1 MIDSNLPTSV
11 PLLDLKRAESVLHEE
26 MKAVLAQ
33 VVDSGIYILG
43 QEIKK
48 CEETISTYCQAKH
61 GIACASGTDAL
72 LLAMMALDIGPG
84 DEVILPSFTFFATA
98 GSAARLGATLKFADI
113 LPDSYCIDPESARK
127 LITPKTKAIIP
138 VHLYGQSADMDGLG
152 ALSREFNIPIIEDA
166 AQAIGA
172 EWNDRR
178 VCGIGTLGCL
188 SFYPTKNLGTAGDG
202 GMVTTND
209 DALAE
214 KVEMLRVHGMKP
226 RYYHQLIGIN
236 GRLDAFQGAVL
247 NVKFP
252 HLDFWTAQRQNNA
265 KIYGE
270 KFAEKGLEEFV
281 AVPQQIHP
289 GRHVWNQYVVRIL
302 GGKRDALRAF
312 MAERKVGAEIFYPFG
327 VHEQPCFA
335 KKGLH
340 WENLPE
346 TEKAGKEVL
355 ALPNFPGLTE
365 PEQQVVVNTIAEF
378 FGA

>member
-48 CEETISTYCQAKH
+48 CEETISAYCQAKH

-113 LPDSYCIDPESARK
+113 LPDSYCIDPESVRK

-335 KKGLH
+335 KKGMH

>member
-1 MIDSNLPTSV
+1 MSEFNLPTNV
-11 PLLDLKRAESVLHEE
+11 PLLDLKRVESLLHDE
-26 MKAVLAQ
+26 MKAGLAR

-48 CEETISTYCQAKH
+48 CEESISAYCQAKH

-98 GSAARLGATLKFADI
+98 GSAARLGASLKFADI
-113 LPDSYCIDPESARK
+113 LPDSFCIDPASVRK
-127 LITPKTKAIIP
+127 LVTPKTKAIVP
-138 VHLYGQSADMDGLG
+138 VHLYGQSADMD
-152 ALSREFNIPIIEDA
+152 ALNDISREYNIPIIEDS

-172 EWNDRR
+172 EWKGQR
-178 VCGIGTLGCL
+178 VCGMGAFGCL

-226 RYYHQLIGIN
+226 RYYHQLVGIN

-252 HLDFWTAQRQNNA
+252 HLDSWIDMRQNNA
-265 KIYGE
+265 RLYAE

-281 AVPQQIHP
+281 CVPRQIHP

-302 GGKRDALRAF
+302 GGKRDELRAF
-312 MAERKVGAEIFYPFG
+312 LTERKVGSEIFYPFG

-340 WENLPE
+340 WDNLPE
-346 TEKAGKEVL
+346 TERAGKEVL

-365 PEQQVVVNTIAEF
+365 AEQQVVVNTIAEF
-378 FGA
+378 FGK